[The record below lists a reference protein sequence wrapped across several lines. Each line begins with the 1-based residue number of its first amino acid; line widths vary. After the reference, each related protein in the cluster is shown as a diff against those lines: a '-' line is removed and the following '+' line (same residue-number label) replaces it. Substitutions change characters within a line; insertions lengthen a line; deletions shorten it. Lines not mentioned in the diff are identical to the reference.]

1 MVKRL
6 KGLVLAFVILLSAT
20 GMTACGGRKEAMPDY
35 SDDIGVKTVR
45 FAGLTE
51 PPPAG
56 YYHYEDKESGTT
68 TTNLNFST
76 VERYTEAVEAGI
88 DILIAHAQPGIVD
101 GNDPDDPIL
110 AALDAAEEAG
120 AKLIVNYQSAVNFG
134 NSTPENID
142 TVLGAT
148 LSHPACYGIVVKD
161 EPGYTSFASLGRAYD
176 VFSQLQEQKPEYADK
191 YFYINL
197 LPAYGVSEISYPEYI
212 ETYCQLVGTN
222 YISTDFYPYNSDGL
236 NHSVRENW
244 LYNLEVMQKA
254 AVRYDMEHWEYLQGC
269 QAYPQSKRP
278 DYNDLRQEIYASM
291 AYGTELFQYYCYWT
305 PAEFGEE
312 NDHYS
317 CLIDCYGK
325 QTDIYEA
332 AKKINNEIHAF
343 EHVYMNFVDGWLGV
357 MTFVGSNNELGYNSA
372 FNLLQS
378 PVTKHGRIKSVETQ
392 EDLVVG
398 CFRNEDNY
406 DGFMV
411 VNYSVPGENKPSNV
425 KMTFNGATKA
435 VCYIGGQEVVKDLNK
450 GVLELSLGAGEGVF
464 VIPVNA

>member
-68 TTNLNFST
+68 TTNVNFST

-161 EPGYTSFASLGRAYD
+161 EPGYTSFASLGRA
-176 VFSQLQEQKPEYADK
+176 
-191 YFYINL
+191 
-197 LPAYGVSEISYPEYI
+197 
-212 ETYCQLVGTN
+212 
-222 YISTDFYPYNSDGL
+222 
-236 NHSVRENW
+236 
-244 LYNLEVMQKA
+244 
-254 AVRYDMEHWEYLQGC
+254 
-269 QAYPQSKRP
+269 
-278 DYNDLRQEIYASM
+278 
-291 AYGTELFQYYCYWT
+291 
-305 PAEFGEE
+305 
-312 NDHYS
+312 
-317 CLIDCYGK
+317 
-325 QTDIYEA
+325 
-332 AKKINNEIHAF
+332 
-343 EHVYMNFVDGWLGV
+343 
-357 MTFVGSNNELGYNSA
+357 
-372 FNLLQS
+372 
-378 PVTKHGRIKSVETQ
+378 
-392 EDLVVG
+392 
-398 CFRNEDNY
+398 
-406 DGFMV
+406 
-411 VNYSVPGENKPSNV
+411 
-425 KMTFNGATKA
+425 
-435 VCYIGGQEVVKDLNK
+435 
-450 GVLELSLGAGEGVF
+450 
-464 VIPVNA
+464 